1 MDLSLDESV
10 VGFVENVSLREEGV
24 DLSKN
29 PAMPSVSVTVSL
41 REEGV
46 DLSMA
51 DAGSLPPRGGSG
63 FKPQQET
70 VREVPRCLPPRGG
83 SGFKLSDRSVPAGR

>member
-46 DLSMA
+46 DLSTF
-51 DAGSLPPRGGSG
+51 GSTGSVGEMCLPPRGGSG
-63 FKPQQET
+63 FKPT
-70 VREVPRCLPPRGG
+70 L
-83 SGFKLSDRSVPAGR
+83 